1 LESVEKR
8 PERFLVPADEI
19 KTHRHFCGVVTV
31 VRNSFPVLR
40 DLIRIARKSFLVV
53 REKVRG
59 QNSTVRRFRETRM
72 SVFEAERRI

>member
-1 LESVEKR
+1 MLR
-8 PERFLVPADEI
+8 DP
-19 KTHRHFCGVVTV
+19 
-31 VRNSFPVLR
+31 FPVVR

-72 SVFEAERRI
+72 PVFKAGRRI